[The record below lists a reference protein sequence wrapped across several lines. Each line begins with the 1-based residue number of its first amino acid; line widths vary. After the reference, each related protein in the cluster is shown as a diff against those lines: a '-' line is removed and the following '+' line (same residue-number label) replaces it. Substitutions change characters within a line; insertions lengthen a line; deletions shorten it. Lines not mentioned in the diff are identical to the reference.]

1 MIARLIRGRGLVVD
15 LFAGGGGASTGIEW
29 ALGRSPDLGLNHS
42 LAALRN
48 HALNHP
54 ETAHLVDDI
63 RRVDPFV
70 ATRGQPVDLL
80 WASPDC
86 RHFSPAK
93 GGKPCNPKVRTL
105 PWEVT
110 RWAREV
116 KPRLIC
122 VENVPAMQ
130 TWGPLHDDH
139 TNGCASKADLE
150 LDEAAF
156 EKCTTK
162 RCHFAKPIK
171 ARAGETWREWISA
184 FEAEGY
190 QVAFWVLRADHFG
203 APTSRK
209 RLFVVARRDGIAP
222 VCPKPTHG
230 EGLLPVRTAAECIN
244 WEDLG
249 QSIFDADGNTHHAPA
264 TLRRIATGVMRF
276 VVEAAKPFIVTC
288 NHGGEGFRGQSIDE
302 PFRTLT
308 AAHDAHGVVDAVVVP
323 TLIQSGYGERKGQKP
338 RVLDI
343 QKPVPTIVAGGVKAR
358 LVSAFLAKHYGHG
371 PSRTG
376 GWPGGASLEKPVG
389 TLTTQDHHS
398 LVAASLEKFYGTAGG
413 AAADQPLGTVTA
425 GGGKHALV
433 AAFLSTYYGQSV
445 GRAVDEPMATITTK
459 DRHAVV
465 TVEIDG
471 VTYAI
476 VDIRMRMLKPSELKL
491 AQGFPPSYRLEGTN
505 KLQVSLIGNSVPPQF
520 AEAHVRANT
529 PALPWKAPPRGGQ
542 AVMFA

>member
-29 ALGRSPDLGLNHS
+29 ALGRSPDLALNHS
-42 LAALRN
+42 LDAIRN

-54 ETAHLVDDI
+54 ETAHLRDDI
-63 RRVDPFV
+63 RQVDPFL

-93 GGKPCNPKVRTL
+93 GAKPCNPKVRTL

-110 RWAREV
+110 RWARDV

-139 TNGCASKADLE
+139 TNGCTSTADLE
-150 LDEAAF
+150 LDEEAF

-171 ARAGETWREWISA
+171 SRAGDTWREWIAA

-190 QVAFWVLRADHFG
+190 QVAWWTLRADHFG

-222 VCPKPTHG
+222 ACPKPTHG
-230 EGLLPVRTAAECIN
+230 DGLLPVRTAAECID

-249 QSIFDADGNTHHAPA
+249 ESIFDEEGNTHHATA

-276 VVEAAKPFIVTC
+276 VVEAAKPFIVGV
-288 NHGGEGFRGQSIDE
+288 GGRSAQTGDGIFSVDE
-302 PFRTLT
+302 PLNTVTTKNDRCI
-308 AAHDAHGVVDAVVVP
+308 VVP
-323 TLIQSGYGERKGQKP
+323 TLIQSGYGERAGQAP

-343 QKPVPTIVAGGVKAR
+343 QKPMATIVAGGVKAR

-476 VDIRMRMLKPSELKL
+476 VDIRMRMLKPHELKL
-491 AQGFPPSYRLEGTN
+491 AQGFPPSYRLEGSQ
-505 KLQVSLIGNSVPPQF
+505 KLQVALIGNSVPPQF

-529 PALPWKAPPRGGQ
+529 TARPWKASPRGGQ